1 MSRRTY
7 TVSEVRS
14 SFHAQKRWE
23 EFSGELPALL
33 VFRPISFRV
42 TPWFLHAGWSAAGV
56 TLLSGAVALAM
67 FAVAWLGGDLAY
79 LFVAA
84 MGCIVQ
90 ILDCVDGN
98 IARVT
103 GTVSHAGQFLD
114 LLVGQLYWALLFVSI
129 GLLVEHSGGGLFGDF
144 ALEVALAL
152 PILVLLH
159 RVTRNYAQL
168 HFSRKQLMDEPPE
181 QPLKWTSLV
190 LVGLAGL
197 ENLYVFGVLIG
208 GLLGALDLVL
218 LGIAL
223 YVVGVF
229 LYVEIE
235 LYLDLRA

>member
-1 MSRRTY
+1 LPPKTY

-14 SFHAQKRWE
+14 SFHSQKRWE

-33 VFRPISFRV
+33 IFRPISFWI
-42 TPWFLHAGWSAAGV
+42 TPWFLRAGWSAAGV
-56 TLLSGAVALAM
+56 TLLGGAFALAM
-67 FAVAWLGGDLAY
+67 LAGAWLGGDHAY
-79 LFVAA
+79 VLVAV

-90 ILDCVDGN
+90 TLDCVDGN

-103 GTVSHAGQFLD
+103 GTLSHAGQFLD

-129 GLLVEHSGGGLFGDF
+129 GLLVERNGGGLFGDC
-144 ALEVALAL
+144 ALEVALSL
-152 PILVLLH
+152 SILVLLH

-181 QPLKWTSLV
+181 KSLAWTSLV
-190 LVGLAGL
+190 LIGLAGL
-197 ENLYVFGVLIG
+197 ENLYVFAVWIG
-208 GLLGALDLVL
+208 GAFGALDFVL

-223 YVVGVF
+223 YVLCVF